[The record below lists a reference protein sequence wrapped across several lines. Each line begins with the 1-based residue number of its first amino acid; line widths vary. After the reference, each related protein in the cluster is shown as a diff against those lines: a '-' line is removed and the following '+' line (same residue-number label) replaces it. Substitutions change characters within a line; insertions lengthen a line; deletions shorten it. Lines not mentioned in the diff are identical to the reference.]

1 MSYFRKLAAA
11 VTPSNP
17 SGTYIGQIPQIEN
30 DPKFAGAV
38 TNASEFNQPVKP
50 YVETPQEATRR
61 QQAAASPQGL
71 RDPGYAAPIVGR
83 IDNRAYAQQPYK
95 QKLDFD
101 KINASRAQKGA
112 LLPVQDGVN
121 VVQYTG
127 NGPNANA
134 MHYSVEGTNRWVV
147 QDSPG
152 YTEAGFQKKDRMSP
166 AIVRANGMQ
175 GAFMPSARSTASH
188 EENHINNLPTKG
200 YVLQAAYDQLVN
212 PGFSNRT
219 YAYNPAE
226 AIQSLASRKRSEAA
240 NGHDV
245 STPRAMEESL
255 GRLATQNDPVLGEEY
270 RLRNYLRTSMKDYN
284 DTSEVG
290 PYHPI
295 KTPLPKVSTPYR
307 IGEPQGHPIFRNIS
321 NTYREAIPD
330 LVQNRQP
337 GRMDKVASTPNSSYN
352 QFMNPDRLTKIAA
365 ILQKA
370 TDDLKSSDRPA
381 GKRVQPPRVMS
392 TSTSA
397 ELIQQKRESEGDMQ
411 AKQASRATGRLFRL
425 LVG

>member
-188 EENHINNLPTKG
+188 EENHINNLPTKD

-240 NGHDV
+240 NGRDV

-255 GRLATQNDPVLGEEY
+255 GRLATQQDIERIDDELSIAHDPAVLGEEH

-330 LVQNRQP
+330 LVNNQQP
-337 GRMDKVASTPNSSYN
+337 GRVDKVASALNTAY
-352 QFMNPDRLTKIAA
+352 
-365 ILQKA
+365 
-370 TDDLKSSDRPA
+370 
-381 GKRVQPPRVMS
+381 
-392 TSTSA
+392 
-397 ELIQQKRESEGDMQ
+397 
-411 AKQASRATGRLFRL
+411 FRL
-425 LVG
+425 MNAR